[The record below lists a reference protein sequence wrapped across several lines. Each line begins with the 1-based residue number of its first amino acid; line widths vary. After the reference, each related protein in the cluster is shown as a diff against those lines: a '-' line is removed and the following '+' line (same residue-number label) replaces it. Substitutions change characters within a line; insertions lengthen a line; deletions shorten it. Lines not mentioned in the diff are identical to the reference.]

1 MQLSGAGGEC
11 GREAETD
18 PKGKGYPRDAGEM
31 GTQKTYKLISPKAE
45 KCFEILLI
53 ALISEVFKESTDL
66 LKNRRSGSKK
76 AGKGGFDKPAPCVPS
91 NT

>member
-1 MQLSGAGGEC
+1 MGERRRRTQK
-11 GREAETD
+11 GKDTHAMPREAGET
-18 PKGKGYPRDAGEM
+18 
-31 GTQKTYKLISPKAE
+31 GTQKTHKLISPKAE